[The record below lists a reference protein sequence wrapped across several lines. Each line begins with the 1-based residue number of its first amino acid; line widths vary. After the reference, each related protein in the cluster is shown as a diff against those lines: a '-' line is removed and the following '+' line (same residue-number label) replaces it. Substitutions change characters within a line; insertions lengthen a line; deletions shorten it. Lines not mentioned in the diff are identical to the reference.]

1 MKNAMLL
8 SALFATL
15 TLSIGARAAD
25 TTELKVKGSVKPP
38 SCTLNLAA
46 GGVID
51 YGNIPPSRLSN
62 TAATKL
68 ERRTTAF
75 NIDCATGKAM
85 VALKLS
91 DNRASSV
98 VPAIMS
104 FSNGYKDDNFA
115 YGLGIVDGKKV
126 GIYTVS
132 MTKVQADGYN
142 IALYLNRG
150 LGSDPTIWNNAY
162 SSNGAF
168 FRPTLIYTWAPN
180 DPESTRT
187 AAQHAPGAFSTVAGE
202 LTVEVTIDKLANL
215 PVRDAIPLDGSS
227 TLELVYL

>member
-38 SCTLNLAA
+38 SCTVSLAA

-51 YGNIPPSRLSN
+51 YGDIPPSRLSN

-68 ERRTTAF
+68 ERRTTTF
-75 NIDCATGKAM
+75 NIDCATGKTM
-85 VALKLS
+85 MALKLS

-98 VPAIMS
+98 VAAIGKLP
-104 FSNGYKDDNFA
+104 NGYQNDQFV

-126 GIYTVS
+126 GVYTVS
-132 MTKVQADGYN
+132 MDKVQADGYH
-142 IALYLNRG
+142 IALYLHRG
-150 LGSDPTIWNNAY
+150 LGSDPNIWDNAY

-168 FRPTLIYTWAPN
+168 FRPALIYTWAPN